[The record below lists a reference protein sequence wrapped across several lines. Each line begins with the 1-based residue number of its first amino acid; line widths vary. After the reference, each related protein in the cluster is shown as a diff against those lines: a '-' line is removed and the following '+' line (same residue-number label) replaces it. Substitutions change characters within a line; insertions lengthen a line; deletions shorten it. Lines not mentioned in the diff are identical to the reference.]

1 VKHEKKGRC
10 FFASSSKTV
19 CTEVS
24 CITNKY
30 ITSIYTNCL
39 QMFLARLE
47 IMFNDIKPAKK
58 IKVLV
63 FLQDLLDRFV

>member
-1 VKHEKKGRC
+1 
-10 FFASSSKTV
+10 
-19 CTEVS
+19 
-24 CITNKY
+24 
-30 ITSIYTNCL
+30 
-39 QMFLARLE
+39 MFLARLE